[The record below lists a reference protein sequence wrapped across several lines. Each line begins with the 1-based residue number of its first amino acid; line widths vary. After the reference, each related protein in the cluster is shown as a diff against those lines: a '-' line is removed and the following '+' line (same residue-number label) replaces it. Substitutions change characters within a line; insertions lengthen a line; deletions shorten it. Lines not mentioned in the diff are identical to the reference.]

1 MAKCWK
7 LSLHFSIL
15 CLLLSSDLS
24 WTKHIEGIC
33 TKAKKLLGLLYR
45 QFYQH
50 TDQETLL
57 KLYVSHCLAAL
68 GVHSTNLRHTHKKDQ
83 DQLETTQKF
92 ACKITKTGI
101 KATMSFHVY
110 DKPSLADRLYLK
122 QLHDYWMTHLTFGL
136 SASSFIAS
144 GNAFQ
149 HTATPFTLTPPP
161 PTILYKKH
169 CWGRY
174 TNESV

>member
-24 WTKHIEGIC
+24 WTKDIEGIC

-50 TDQETLL
+50 TDQETIL
-57 KLYVSHCLAAL
+57 KLYVSHCLASL

-101 KATMSFHVY
+101 KATMSCHVY
-110 DKPSLADRLYLK
+110 DKPSLQTGCTLNSY
-122 QLHDYWMTHLTFGL
+122 MTIG
-136 SASSFIAS
+136 
-144 GNAFQ
+144 
-149 HTATPFTLTPPP
+149 
-161 PTILYKKH
+161 
-169 CWGRY
+169 
-174 TNESV
+174 